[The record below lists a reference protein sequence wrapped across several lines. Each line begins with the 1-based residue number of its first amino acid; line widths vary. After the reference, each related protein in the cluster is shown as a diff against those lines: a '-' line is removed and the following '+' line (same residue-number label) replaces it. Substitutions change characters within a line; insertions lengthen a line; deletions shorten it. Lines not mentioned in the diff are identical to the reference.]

1 MNIVKMKPDH
11 WPAVKKIYQEGIATG
26 DATFQES
33 PPASWQDWSEGHLEN
48 CSLVCLDD
56 QMVVGWAAISPV
68 SKRPVYQ
75 GVGEVSVYVKKSYQG
90 QGVGDK
96 LLNNLVIISEQEEI
110 WTLQAGI
117 FQENEKSLI
126 LHKKFGFREVGV
138 RKKIGKMGYG
148 HLSGVWR
155 NVVLL
160 EKRSQ
165 NVGVN

>member
-56 QMVVGWAAISPV
+56 QGVVGWAAISPV

-75 GVGEVSVYVKKSYQG
+75 GVGEVSVYVKKSCQG

-96 LLNNLVIISEQEEI
+96 LLNNLVIISEQEGI

-117 FQENEKSLI
+117 FPENEKSLI

>member
-11 WPAVKKIYQEGIATG
+11 WPAVKRIYQEGIATG

-33 PPASWQDWSEGHLEN
+33 PPASWQDWSDGHLEN

-56 QMVVGWAAISPV
+56 QRVVGWAAISPV
-68 SKRPVYQ
+68 SNRPVYK
-75 GVGEVSVYVKKSYQG
+75 GVGEVSVYVIKSCQERG
-90 QGVGDK
+90 IGEK
-96 LLNNLVIISEQEEI
+96 LLNKLINISEQEGI

-117 FQENEKSLI
+117 FPENEKSLL
-126 LHKKFGFREVGV
+126 LHKKYGFHEIGV
-138 RKKIGKMGYG
+138 RKRIGKMGYG

-165 NVGVN
+165 NVGIN

>member
-11 WPAVKKIYQEGIATG
+11 WPAVKRIYQEGIATG

-33 PPASWQDWSEGHLEN
+33 PPASWQDWSDGHLEN

-56 QMVVGWAAISPV
+56 QRVVGWAAISPV
-68 SKRPVYQ
+68 SNRTVYN
-75 GVGEVSVYVKKSYQG
+75 GVGEVSVYVIKSCQG
-90 QGVGDK
+90 QGIGEK
-96 LLNNLVIISEQEEI
+96 LLNKLINISEQEGI

-117 FQENEKSLI
+117 FPEKEKSLL
-126 LHKKFGFREVGV
+126 LHKKYGFHEVGV
-138 RKKIGKMGYG
+138 RKRIGKMGYG

-165 NVGVN
+165 NVGLN

>member
-11 WPAVKKIYQEGIATG
+11 WPAVKRIYQEGIATG

-33 PPASWQDWSEGHLEN
+33 PPASWQEWSDGHLEN

-56 QMVVGWAAISPV
+56 QRVVGWAAISPV
-68 SKRPVYQ
+68 SNRPVFK
-75 GVGEVSVYVKKSYQG
+75 GVGEVSVYVIKSCQEQG
-90 QGVGDK
+90 IGEK
-96 LLNNLVIISEQEEI
+96 LLNKLINISEQQGI

-117 FQENEKSLI
+117 FLENEKSLL
-126 LHKKFGFREVGV
+126 LHKKSGFHEVGV
-138 RKKIGKMGYG
+138 RKRIGKMGYG

-165 NVGVN
+165 NVGIN

>member
-75 GVGEVSVYVKKSYQG
+75 GVGEVSVYVKKSCQG

-96 LLNNLVIISEQEEI
+96 LLNNLVIISEQEGI

-117 FQENEKSLI
+117 FPENEKSLI

>member
-56 QMVVGWAAISPV
+56 QGVVGWAAISPV

-75 GVGEVSVYVKKSYQG
+75 GVGEVSVYVKKSCQG

-96 LLNNLVIISEQEEI
+96 LLNNLVIISEQEGI